1 MAERKVVKKV
11 KNAVLYSDGCIKI
24 ENIRVSYPHLDKPY
38 AGNQNG
44 NDDNNQA
51 EPKYGLV
58 ALLPKSTH
66 VEAKDLCLEVIKGIQ
81 DDNDIKIAKDKKFIR
96 DGDDSDKVENEG
108 CYTISAREARRPSV
122 RNKNA
127 VPMTEREIQDK
138 IYGGCWGSVLIR
150 PWLQD
155 NKYGKRI
162 NASLIAFQFLRDD
175 EPFGEGRVDDDG
187 VFDSS
192 EDGDGNEDDDL

>member
-44 NDDNNQA
+44 DDNNQA

-58 ALLPKSTH
+58 ALLPKDTH
-66 VEAKDLCLEVIKGIQ
+66 VEAKDLCLEVIKQIQ
-81 DDNDIKIAKDKKFIR
+81 EDNDIKIAKDKKFIR

-127 VPMTEREIQDK
+127 VPMTEREIQDN

-187 VFDSS
+187 VFDASD
-192 EDGDGNEDDDL
+192 EDDSDDDL

>member
-11 KNAVLYSDGCIKI
+11 KNAILYSDGCIKI

-192 EDGDGNEDDDL
+192 DDGDDGDDEL

>member
-11 KNAVLYSDGCIKI
+11 ENAVLYSDGCIKI

-38 AGNQNG
+38 AGTQSGDENS
-44 NDDNNQA
+44 QA

-58 ALLPKSTH
+58 ALLPKDTH
-66 VEAKDLCLEVIKGIQ
+66 EAAKDLCASVIKSIQ
-81 DDNDIKIAKDKKFIR
+81 EENDIRVAKDKKFIR

-138 IYGGCWGSVLIR
+138 IYGGCWGSILIR

-187 VFDSS
+187 VFDSAGS
-192 EDGDGNEDDDL
+192 DDDDGDNDL